1 MAEFNTLGFAF
12 VGIKTDQF
20 AIIDEAYK
28 KTGPLKI
35 TTNLS
40 YGINEVDKTIAVEVG
55 FNFIKKETPFLIIGV
70 QAFFEI
76 TKEGWEKIYN
86 VENKQVVIPKKLISH
101 LTVLTIGTTRGIL
114 HAKTEGT
121 PYNSIILPTVNV
133 NDLVTEDVT
142 INLAK

>member
-1 MAEFNTLGFAF
+1 MADFNTLGFAF

-40 YGINEVDKTIAVEVG
+40 FGINEADKTVAVEVG
-55 FNFIKKETPFLIIGV
+55 FDFFKKDTPFLKIGV

-76 TKEGWEKIYN
+76 TKDGWETLYKKD
-86 VENKQVVIPKKLISH
+86 EKQVVIPKKLLSH

-133 NDLVTEDVT
+133 NELVTEDVV
-142 INLAK
+142 IDLEK